1 MTSVGSIHEGF
12 GSQQD
17 DYTSPKKKK
26 KICEEIEDKLP
37 CKHANI
43 FEGGGAYKCT
53 SLD

>member
-26 KICEEIEDKLP
+26 KICEIEKDKLP
-37 CKHANI
+37 CK
-43 FEGGGAYKCT
+43 Y
-53 SLD
+53 